1 MKKIFLAF
9 VLFTL
14 SCDNEP
20 INVDVLISGGT
31 IHDGSGMNG
40 YIGNV
45 AIKND
50 TIFYVGK
57 NNNFLANQTIDATGK
72 VVSPGFINM
81 LSWGY
86 NTLMQDGRSLSDLK
100 QGVTLEVFGEGTSP
114 GPSGSIR
121 NNNYISFGE
130 AMEKLESS
138 GVSTN
143 IASYLGSAT
152 VRIQE
157 VGYGNRKA
165 TSEEMNSMKN
175 IVRIAMEEGAM
186 GIGSS
191 LIYAPGDY
199 ADTDELVELSK
210 IASSYGGSYI
220 SHMRNEDF
228 RVLEAVDELLEIAKR
243 ANIPAQIYHLKTSR
257 KPNWHLLDSVIDKVE
272 SAREQGL
279 KITADMY
286 TYPASSTGLTG
297 VIPTWVQEGG
307 RQAWINRMKRPD
319 IRERLF
325 QDIRKELSEQP
336 PEDILMV
343 GFNKQSMSS
352 KYRGMTIAEAAK
364 IRGESPEETI
374 VNLII
379 EDGSRIQCIY
389 FSMSEDNI
397 RKKIMLPWVS
407 FDSDAGSYSDIS
419 KDFITHPRAFG
430 SFARVLGKYVREE
443 KLITMEEAIRR
454 LSGFPAEN
462 LGIKKRGYLKT
473 GFFADVVVFDPRI
486 IEDKAT
492 FDKPLQFAVGVED
505 VFVNGTQVL
514 SKGEHTG
521 NFSGRFVKGS
531 GYRGLNNFE
540 N

>member
-1 MKKIFLAF
+1 
-9 VLFTL
+9 
-14 SCDNEP
+14 
-20 INVDVLISGGT
+20 
-31 IHDGSGMNG
+31 
-40 YIGNV
+40 
-45 AIKND
+45 
-50 TIFYVGK
+50 
-57 NNNFLANQTIDATGK
+57 
-72 VVSPGFINM
+72 
-81 LSWGY
+81 
-86 NTLMQDGRSLSDLK
+86 
-100 QGVTLEVFGEGTSP
+100 
-114 GPSGSIR
+114 
-121 NNNYISFGE
+121 
-130 AMEKLESS
+130 
-138 GVSTN
+138 
-143 IASYLGSAT
+143 
-152 VRIQE
+152 
-157 VGYGNRKA
+157 
-165 TSEEMNSMKN
+165 
-175 IVRIAMEEGAM
+175 
-186 GIGSS
+186 
-191 LIYAPGDY
+191 
-199 ADTDELVELSK
+199 
-210 IASSYGGSYI
+210 
-220 SHMRNEDF
+220 
-228 RVLEAVDELLEIAKR
+228 
-243 ANIPAQIYHLKTSR
+243 
-257 KPNWHLLDSVIDKVE
+257 
-272 SAREQGL
+272 
-279 KITADMY
+279 
-286 TYPASSTGLTG
+286 
-297 VIPTWVQEGG
+297 
-307 RQAWINRMKRPD
+307 MKRPD

-325 QDIRKELSEQP
+325 EDIRKELSEQP

-364 IRGESPEETI
+364 IRGESPEEAI

-473 GFFADVVVFDPRI
+473 GFFADVVVFDPKI

-492 FDKPLQFAVGVED
+492 FEKPLQFAVGVED